1 MRVPSEGAV
10 IAREFGRIV
19 KRSSGRA
26 GLSALESE
34 ATVRLGEG
42 TEAIGCHLQHVRTG
56 RDCRLINSVVTGGAG
71 NPVVLG
77 DRVTLINCHVQ
88 ASGQRGAFEFGGWG
102 VDQHATRLA
111 DDVWFSHSHLL
122 DTRVEAGSR
131 GTHAVLDHCHVGPRN
146 DLRTFANMTRSR
158 TAADCQLGSE
168 VSKTLIF
175 GAGFVSEHA
184 NTYLSLLAPADYPI
198 LTEDGREAVLTGLP
212 NVTNIGAGTVFANY
226 GGEPLPACAV
236 EQSPGSTK
244 GTAVVYTSFVG
255 INCRVVNRYGQPQG
269 QPGPFDLLRRRDLT
283 ILGFGSF
290 VENKVTGRIP
300 AFAYAGDLSPR
311 SHQLGWVLVKKPG
324 IILNFITKMRRQLG
338 DQSWRLRDLVEGTLR
353 LEHRRLQ
360 DELAGGRPGFYTREQ
375 LESGLAIL
383 QSHLQ
388 DRRWSMT
395 DAGDWQHRWA
405 FDTHQQQWVCDVQG
419 W

>member
-1 MRVPSEGAV
+1 M
-10 IAREFGRIV
+10 
-19 KRSSGRA
+19 
-26 GLSALESE
+26 SATESE
-34 ATVRLGEG
+34 ATVCLGEG
-42 TEAIGCHLQHVRTG
+42 AEVVHSYLQHVVAG
-56 RDCRLINSVVTGGAG
+56 RNCRLIHSVITGYEG

-88 ASGQRGAFEFGGWG
+88 ASGQRGAFEFGGWD
-102 VDQHATRLA
+102 VDRRSTRLA

-122 DTRVEAGSR
+122 DTLVEAGSR
-131 GTHAVLDHCHVGPRN
+131 GIHVALDHCHVGPRN

-175 GAGFVSEHA
+175 GPGFVSEHA
-184 NTYLSLLAPADYPI
+184 NSYLSLVAPADYPI
-198 LTEDGREAVLTGLP
+198 LTEDGREAVLAGLP

-226 GGEPLPACAV
+226 GGEPLPARSV
-236 EQSPGSTK
+236 EQSPGSAK
-244 GTAVVYTSFVG
+244 GSAIVYTSFVC
-255 INCRVVNRYGQPQG
+255 INSRVINRYGQPQG
-269 QPGPFDLLRRRDLT
+269 QPGPFDLMRRRDLT

-290 VENKVTGRIP
+290 VENKVTGRVP

-311 SHQLGWVLVKKPG
+311 SHQLGWVLAKKPG
-324 IILNFITKMRRQLG
+324 IVLNVITKMRRLLG

-353 LEHRRLQ
+353 LECQLLQ
-360 DELAGGRPGFYTREQ
+360 DELAGTCPSFYTREQ

-395 DAGDWQHRWA
+395 DAGDWRHRWS
-405 FDTHQQQWVCDVQG
+405 FDAHHQQWGSDVQT
-419 W
+419 

>member
-1 MRVPSEGAV
+1 MSA
-10 IAREFGRIV
+10 AQ
-19 KRSSGRA
+19 SS
-26 GLSALESE
+26 
-34 ATVRLGEG
+34 ATVCLGEG
-42 TEAIGCHLQHVRTG
+42 TEAIGCHLEHVVAG
-56 RDCRLINSVVTGGAG
+56 RDCRLINSVVTGCEG

-88 ASGQRGAFEFGGWG
+88 ASGQRSAFEFGGWG
-102 VDQHATRLA
+102 VDQRSTRLE
-111 DDVWFSHSHLL
+111 DDAWFSQSHLL
-122 DTRVEAGSR
+122 NTLVEAGGR
-131 GTHAVLDHCHVGPRN
+131 GIHAALDHCHIGPRN
-146 DLRTFANMTRSR
+146 DLRTFSNMTRSR
-158 TAADCQLGSE
+158 TAASCQLGSE
-168 VSKTLIF
+168 VSKSLIL
-175 GAGFVSEHA
+175 GSGFVSEHA

-198 LTEDGREAVLTGLP
+198 LAEDGREEVLTGLP
-212 NVTNIGAGTVFANY
+212 NLTNIGAGTVFSNY
-226 GGEPLPACAV
+226 DGEPLPAGSV
-236 EQSPGSTK
+236 EQSPGSAK
-244 GTAVVYTSFVG
+244 GTAVVYTSFVC

-311 SHQLGWVLVKKPG
+311 THQLGWVLAKKPG
-324 IILNFITKMRRQLG
+324 ILLNFIAKMRRLLG

-353 LEHRRLQ
+353 LERRLLQ

-388 DRRWSMT
+388 DRRWAMT
-395 DAGDWQHRWA
+395 DGGDWRYLWS
-405 FDTHQQQWVCDVQG
+405 FDTHHQQWVCEVQG
-419 W
+419 

>member
-1 MRVPSEGAV
+1 MSVA
-10 IAREFGRIV
+10 
-19 KRSSGRA
+19 
-26 GLSALESE
+26 ESLT
-34 ATVRLGEG
+34 TVCLGEG
-42 TEAIGCHLQHVRTG
+42 TEAIGCHLQHVAAG
-56 RDCRLINSVVTGGAG
+56 RDCRLINSVVTGCEG

-88 ASGQRGAFEFGGWG
+88 ASGQRSAFEFGGWG
-102 VDQHATRLA
+102 VDQRSTRLE
-111 DDVWFSHSHLL
+111 DDVWFSQSHLL
-122 DTRVEAGSR
+122 DTLVETGSR
-131 GTHAVLDHCHVGPRN
+131 GIHAALDHCHVGPRN
-146 DLRTFANMTRSR
+146 DLRTFTNMTRSR
-158 TAADCQLGSE
+158 TAEDCQLGSE
-168 VSKTLIF
+168 VSKSLIL
-175 GAGFVSEHA
+175 GPGFVSEHA

-212 NVTNIGAGTVFANY
+212 NLTNIGAGTVFSNY
-226 GGEPLPACAV
+226 DGEPLPADSV
-236 EQSPGSTK
+236 ERSPGSAK
-244 GTAVVYTSFVG
+244 GTAVVYTSFVC
-255 INCRVVNRYGQPQG
+255 INSRVINRYGQPQG

-311 SHQLGWVLVKKPG
+311 SHQLGWVLTKKPG

-353 LEHRRLQ
+353 LECRLLQ

-375 LESGLAIL
+375 LQSGLAVL

-388 DRRWSMT
+388 DRRWAMT
-395 DAGDWQHRWA
+395 DGGDWRYRWF
-405 FDTHQQQWVCDVQG
+405 FDSQQQKWVCEVQE
-419 W
+419 

>member
-1 MRVPSEGAV
+1 MSTA
-10 IAREFGRIV
+10 
-19 KRSSGRA
+19 
-26 GLSALESE
+26 EST

-42 TEAIGCHLQHVRTG
+42 TEVVQCHLQHVVVG
-56 RDCRLINSVVTGGAG
+56 RDCRLIHSVVTGCEG

-88 ASGQRGAFEFGGWG
+88 ASGHRGAFEFGGWG
-102 VDQHATRLA
+102 VERRSTRLE
-111 DDVWFSHSHLL
+111 DDVRFSHSHLL
-122 DTRVEAGSR
+122 DTLVEAGSR
-131 GTHAVLDHCHVGPRN
+131 GIHAALDHCHVGPRN
-146 DLRTFANMTRSR
+146 DLRTFTHMTRSR
-158 TAADCQLGSE
+158 TVADCRLGSE

-175 GAGFVSEHA
+175 GPGFVSEHA
-184 NTYLSLLAPADYPI
+184 NSYLSLLAPADYPI

-226 GGEPLPACAV
+226 GGEPLPARSV
-236 EQSPGSTK
+236 EQSPGSAK
-244 GTAVVYTSFVG
+244 STAVVYTSFVC
-255 INCRVVNRYGQPQG
+255 INSRVISRYGQPQG

-311 SHQLGWVLVKKPG
+311 SHRLGWVLAKKPG
-324 IILNFITKMRRQLG
+324 IILNVITKMRRLLG

-353 LEHRRLQ
+353 LECRLLQ
-360 DELAGGRPGFYTREQ
+360 DELAGTRPGFYTREQ
-375 LESGLAIL
+375 LQSGLAIL
-383 QSHLQ
+383 HAHLQ

-395 DAGDWQHRWA
+395 DAGTSWQHRWT
-405 FDTHQQQWVCDVQG
+405 FDDPHEQWVSDVQA
-419 W
+419 